1 MLKAFRVR
9 FMLALFRRI
18 AAVGRRLSLRQARF
32 FGRLLGRLAWHVARG
47 ERRKALLNLSL
58 AFPEW
63 NEKRRRDTIRA
74 MFAHLGMSLFEIVWL
89 PNLHQQLAATTIVE
103 GHEPLLELLR
113 EGRSI
118 VAYTGHCGN
127 WEWVAYVVA
136 LLGFPLAALQRE
148 RDEGEINEFIR
159 TLRATAGIVTIDRGS
174 ASSGREMIQ
183 ALRKP
188 GLLAFLIDQNIRT
201 ESVTIPFFG
210 MPAPTPIGPAKL
222 NVRAEAIAVS
232 IFIERREDGMQL
244 VRFMDPI
251 HTKRTDDPIALTA
264 TITAQIEA
272 QIRRRPEQWVW
283 MHDRWKARPK
293 WDVTPHEDAARKAT
307 ERDGSR

>member
-1 MLKAFRVR
+1 MLRAFRTR
-9 FMLALFRRI
+9 FLLALFRRI
-18 AAVGRRLSLRQARF
+18 AAVGQRLSLRQARR
-32 FGRLLGRLAWHVARG
+32 FGRLLGGVAWYVAR
-47 ERRKALLNLSL
+47 RDRSKALANLAL
-58 AFPEW
+58 AFPDWGEK
-63 NEKRRRDTIRA
+63 KRRQTIRA

-89 PNLHQQLAATTIVE
+89 PNLHQQLEATTIVE

-136 LLGFPLAALQRE
+136 LLGFPLTALQRE

-159 TLRATAGIVTIDRGS
+159 ALRSTAGINTIDRGS

-222 NVRAEAIAVS
+222 NVRAEAVAVS

-251 HTKRTDDPIALTA
+251 ETKRTDDPIALTA

-293 WDVTPHEDAARKAT
+293 WDVTPGREAIQNAEVRMQK
-307 ERDGSR
+307 